1 MKLSL
6 QLILET
12 LTEYGAQLIE
22 TDGDFTFTGVQIL
35 TSPTDILEP
44 DTLYVCTPKVL
55 PKLKKQLFE
64 NHCFVFKAKPSQ
76 LQCHHAL
83 HGILLDENTDL
94 NEVVNRLIT
103 LFTQFH
109 AFEFAIKEA
118 SLERRGYEPFF
129 EIAKKAFPHCLIVV
143 TDSAYNIVCSTRS
156 SVDDIPY
163 FRDLLQRGYYSR
175 EDMNQIASWGYYE
188 DERKCVQPVLYPAEK
203 TICGY
208 PFLVRSYKNHGAAYC
223 FIGCYFLDVPPTQ
236 RDISLYTC
244 LTQELENYYKVN
256 GIFDAGMLGKQ
267 QQLLDDLIR
276 PKQNSPE
283 YFHDRC
289 AQLNIPYQ
297 GTFRIGLVQCESST
311 LFKVSHISNQLRAH
325 CPLANYG
332 VFQYGSSVIILFR
345 DWNDANVRTQSG
357 FSEDWNALLTTLR
370 QNKAQL
376 DLDVARKRR
385 AFEQNDEL
393 YAHRL
398 IAREEWLQAKEDWEL
413 AEKQRELNIER
424 QIQDSLYRTVQV
436 EQMEDNLANMR
447 RNMQLIRQRIG
458 NLAVKSPI
466 DGEIGLL
473 DVVLGQSV
481 ASGQKIG
488 QVNDLS
494 DFKVEAQID
503 EIYIDRVRTGLEASF
518 ERQDS
523 NYRMR
528 LRKVY
533 PEVRNNVFRADF
545 NFTGA
550 YPANI
555 RSGQTYYL
563 HLQLGQ
569 PTEAVLVPR
578 GTFYQ
583 TTGGA
588 WIYVLSPEGD
598 RAYKRPIRI
607 GRQNPQ
613 YYEVL
618 EGLQPGERV
627 IVSGYESYGANDVL
641 LLNRRIK

>member
-22 TDGDFTFTGVQIL
+22 TDGDFAFTGVQIL

-267 QQLLDDLIR
+267 RHLPHSEDPGHPRAGSRRSGCPSAADDLVQDPRNDR
-276 PKQNSPE
+276 PHPALGNAARRERYRQQRHRAS
-283 YFHDRC
+283 RV
-289 AQLNIPYQ
+289 
-297 GTFRIGLVQCESST
+297 TT
-311 LFKVSHISNQLRAH
+311 VSR
-325 CPLANYG
+325 P
-332 VFQYGSSVIILFR
+332 
-345 DWNDANVRTQSG
+345 
-357 FSEDWNALLTTLR
+357 
-370 QNKAQL
+370 
-376 DLDVARKRR
+376 
-385 AFEQNDEL
+385 
-393 YAHRL
+393 
-398 IAREEWLQAKEDWEL
+398 
-413 AEKQRELNIER
+413 
-424 QIQDSLYRTVQV
+424 
-436 EQMEDNLANMR
+436 
-447 RNMQLIRQRIG
+447 
-458 NLAVKSPI
+458 
-466 DGEIGLL
+466 
-473 DVVLGQSV
+473 
-481 ASGQKIG
+481 
-488 QVNDLS
+488 
-494 DFKVEAQID
+494 
-503 EIYIDRVRTGLEASF
+503 
-518 ERQDS
+518 
-523 NYRMR
+523 
-528 LRKVY
+528 
-533 PEVRNNVFRADF
+533 
-545 NFTGA
+545 
-550 YPANI
+550 
-555 RSGQTYYL
+555 
-563 HLQLGQ
+563 
-569 PTEAVLVPR
+569 
-578 GTFYQ
+578 
-583 TTGGA
+583 
-588 WIYVLSPEGD
+588 LSPEAGENG
-598 RAYKRPIRI
+598 RFFSSFLHSRLCGGGKKRRF
-607 GRQNPQ
+607 
-613 YYEVL
+613 E
-618 EGLQPGERV
+618 
-627 IVSGYESYGANDVL
+627 
-641 LLNRRIK
+641 

>member
-22 TDGDFTFTGVQIL
+22 TDGDFAFTGVQIL

-370 QNKAQL
+370 QNKACMGISL
-376 DLDVARKRR
+376 LFSDVTKLYVGYR
-385 AFEQNDEL
+385 AGRSRIE
-393 YAHRL
+393 YR
-398 IAREEWLQAKEDWEL
+398 QA
-413 AEKQRELNIER
+413 
-424 QIQDSLYRTVQV
+424 
-436 EQMEDNLANMR
+436 
-447 RNMQLIRQRIG
+447 
-458 NLAVKSPI
+458 P
-466 DGEIGLL
+466 
-473 DVVLGQSV
+473 
-481 ASGQKIG
+481 
-488 QVNDLS
+488 
-494 DFKVEAQID
+494 
-503 EIYIDRVRTGLEASF
+503 
-518 ERQDS
+518 
-523 NYRMR
+523 
-528 LRKVY
+528 
-533 PEVRNNVFRADF
+533 
-545 NFTGA
+545 
-550 YPANI
+550 
-555 RSGQTYYL
+555 
-563 HLQLGQ
+563 
-569 PTEAVLVPR
+569 
-578 GTFYQ
+578 
-583 TTGGA
+583 
-588 WIYVLSPEGD
+588 
-598 RAYKRPIRI
+598 
-607 GRQNPQ
+607 
-613 YYEVL
+613 
-618 EGLQPGERV
+618 
-627 IVSGYESYGANDVL
+627 
-641 LLNRRIK
+641 

>member
-22 TDGDFTFTGVQIL
+22 TDGDFAFTGVQIL

-203 TICGY
+203 AICGY

-424 QIQDSLYRTVQV
+424 QIQDSLYRTVQI
-436 EQMEDNLANMR
+436 EQMEDNLANMK
-447 RNMQLIRQRIG
+447 RNMELIRQRIG
-458 NLAVKSPI
+458 NLQVKSPI
-466 DGEIGLL
+466 DGEVGLL

-481 ASGQKIG
+481 TSGQKIG

-494 DFKVEAQID
+494 DYKVEAEID
-503 EIYIDRVRTGLEASF
+503 ESYIDRVRAGLDATF
-518 ERQDS
+518 ERQDTAFT
-523 NYRMR
+523 MR

-533 PEVRNNVFRADF
+533 PEVRNGQFRADF
-545 NFTGA
+545 TFAGA
-550 YPANI
+550 HPRNI

-563 HLQLGQ
+563 HLELGQ
-569 PTEAVLVPR
+569 PTDAVIIPR
-578 GTFYQ
+578 GSFYQ

-588 WIYVLSPEGD
+588 WIYVLAPEGD
-598 RAYKRPIRI
+598 RAYKRTIRI

-618 EGLQPGERV
+618 EGLEPGERV
-627 IVSGYESYGANDVL
+627 IVSGYENYGANDVL
-641 LLNRRIK
+641 ILNK

>member
-370 QNKAQL
+370 QNKACMGISLLFSDVTKLYVGYRQAEAASNIGKRRDTDGVAYFYSKYYLEDMLEHYADTMPLEDTYTHYLDRLMDDNNSVIYRIQKIQDILAL
-376 DLDVARKRR
+376 DLD
-385 AFEQNDEL
+385 D
-393 YAHRL
+393 
-398 IAREEWLQAKEDWEL
+398 
-413 AEKQRELNIER
+413 
-424 QIQDSLYRTVQV
+424 
-436 EQMEDNLANMR
+436 
-447 RNMQLIRQRIG
+447 
-458 NLAVKSPI
+458 P
-466 DGEIGLL
+466 
-473 DVVLGQSV
+473 DV
-481 ASGQKIG
+481 
-488 QVNDLS
+488 
-494 DFKVEAQID
+494 
-503 EIYIDRVRTGLEASF
+503 
-518 ERQDS
+518 
-523 NYRMR
+523 R
-528 LRKVY
+528 LRLMISFKIL
-533 PEVRNNVFRADF
+533 EM
-545 NFTGA
+545 TGRIPHWETPHGENDA
-550 YPANI
+550 GN
-555 RSGQTYYL
+555 SG
-563 HLQLGQ
+563 
-569 PTEAVLVPR
+569 
-578 GTFYQ
+578 
-583 TTGGA
+583 
-588 WIYVLSPEGD
+588 
-598 RAYKRPIRI
+598 
-607 GRQNPQ
+607 
-613 YYEVL
+613 
-618 EGLQPGERV
+618 
-627 IVSGYESYGANDVL
+627 IVHQE
-641 LLNRRIK
+641 

>member
-12 LTEYGAQLIE
+12 LTEYGAQLLE
-22 TDGDFTFTGVQIL
+22 TDGDFAFTGVQIL

-175 EDMNQIASWGYYE
+175 EDMNQIASFGYYE

-311 LFKVSHISNQLRAH
+311 LFKLLAMTCEDIDAQEAARIRLVERVV
-325 CPLANYG
+325 PLG
-332 VFQYGSSVIILFR
+332 ELEQ
-345 DWNDANVRTQSG
+345 
-357 FSEDWNALLTTLR
+357 TTL
-370 QNKAQL
+370 A
-376 DLDVARKRR
+376 
-385 AFEQNDEL
+385 
-393 YAHRL
+393 YAEKL
-398 IAREEWLQAKEDWEL
+398 AAKPPIAVQMCKKCINIATDAGTSVGLL
-413 AEKQRELNIER
+413 AEE
-424 QIQDSLYRTVQV
+424 IQGIYTVSTK
-436 EQMEDNLANMR
+436 DKA
-447 RNMQLIRQRIG
+447 
-458 NLAVKSPI
+458 
-466 DGEIGLL
+466 
-473 DVVLGQSV
+473 
-481 ASGQKIG
+481 
-488 QVNDLS
+488 
-494 DFKVEAQID
+494 EAAAAM
-503 EIYIDRVRTGLEASF
+503 LE
-518 ERQDS
+518 
-523 NYRMR
+523 
-528 LRKVY
+528 
-533 PEVRNNVFRADF
+533 
-545 NFTGA
+545 
-550 YPANI
+550 
-555 RSGQTYYL
+555 
-563 HLQLGQ
+563 
-569 PTEAVLVPR
+569 
-578 GTFYQ
+578 
-583 TTGGA
+583 
-588 WIYVLSPEGD
+588 
-598 RAYKRPIRI
+598 KRP
-607 GRQNPQ
+607 GR
-613 YYEVL
+613 YTCE
-618 EGLQPGERV
+618 
-627 IVSGYESYGANDVL
+627 
-641 LLNRRIK
+641 

>member
-22 TDGDFTFTGVQIL
+22 TDGDFAFTGVQIL

-143 TDSAYNIVCSTRS
+143 TDSACNIVCSTRS

-370 QNKAQL
+370 QNKACMGISLLFSDVTKLYVGYATSYTLAQAVRALGGFDLILCGRQAIDGDTAQVGPMLAEHLGLPQLTCACAITIEDGAIRIRQEGERAYRVLRAPLPAVVTVVKAINEPRLPNVMRKLQANRMQPQTLTADDLPALDPDCIGLHGSPTKVSRTFVPVRTKQTVRIDGAQPEAAVASLLAQL
-376 DLDVARKRR
+376 DA
-385 AFEQNDEL
+385 
-393 YAHRL
+393 AH
-398 IAREEWLQAKEDWEL
+398 I
-413 AEKQRELNIER
+413 
-424 QIQDSLYRTVQV
+424 S
-436 EQMEDNLANMR
+436 
-447 RNMQLIRQRIG
+447 
-458 NLAVKSPI
+458 
-466 DGEIGLL
+466 
-473 DVVLGQSV
+473 
-481 ASGQKIG
+481 
-488 QVNDLS
+488 
-494 DFKVEAQID
+494 
-503 EIYIDRVRTGLEASF
+503 
-518 ERQDS
+518 
-523 NYRMR
+523 
-528 LRKVY
+528 
-533 PEVRNNVFRADF
+533 
-545 NFTGA
+545 
-550 YPANI
+550 
-555 RSGQTYYL
+555 
-563 HLQLGQ
+563 
-569 PTEAVLVPR
+569 
-578 GTFYQ
+578 
-583 TTGGA
+583 
-588 WIYVLSPEGD
+588 
-598 RAYKRPIRI
+598 
-607 GRQNPQ
+607 
-613 YYEVL
+613 L
-618 EGLQPGERV
+618 EGGGDHV
-627 IVSGYESYGANDVL
+627 
-641 LLNRRIK
+641 

>member
-22 TDGDFTFTGVQIL
+22 TDGDFAFTGVQIL

-55 PKLKKQLFE
+55 PRLKKQLFE

-129 EIAKKAFPHCLIVV
+129 EIAKKSFPHCLIVV

-325 CPLANYG
+325 CPLQTTAC
-332 VFQYGSSVIILFR
+332 SSTARLSSSSS
-345 DWNDANVRTQSG
+345 ATGTTQ
-357 FSEDWNALLTTLR
+357 TC
-370 QNKAQL
+370 
-376 DLDVARKRR
+376 ARSP
-385 AFEQNDEL
+385 AF
-393 YAHRL
+393 
-398 IAREEWLQAKEDWEL
+398 
-413 AEKQRELNIER
+413 
-424 QIQDSLYRTVQV
+424 
-436 EQMEDNLANMR
+436 
-447 RNMQLIRQRIG
+447 
-458 NLAVKSPI
+458 P
-466 DGEIGLL
+466 
-473 DVVLGQSV
+473 
-481 ASGQKIG
+481 
-488 QVNDLS
+488 
-494 DFKVEAQID
+494 
-503 EIYIDRVRTGLEASF
+503 RTGT
-518 ERQDS
+518 
-523 NYRMR
+523 
-528 LRKVY
+528 
-533 PEVRNNVFRADF
+533 PC
-545 NFTGA
+545 
-550 YPANI
+550 
-555 RSGQTYYL
+555 
-563 HLQLGQ
+563 
-569 PTEAVLVPR
+569 
-578 GTFYQ
+578 
-583 TTGGA
+583 
-588 WIYVLSPEGD
+588 
-598 RAYKRPIRI
+598 
-607 GRQNPQ
+607 
-613 YYEVL
+613 
-618 EGLQPGERV
+618 
-627 IVSGYESYGANDVL
+627 
-641 LLNRRIK
+641 

>member
-370 QNKAQL
+370 QNKACMGISLLFSDVTKLYVFDQEGRKICEAVSAELLAFGPHCSQAALERHLRDQKRQEKEMREIL
-376 DLDVARKRR
+376 DSMTRPYELRVQEGGRPSEAVGMIDLTIKADRPSKLISLPNDKEFRAEMATNRKTG
-385 AFEQNDEL
+385 
-393 YAHRL
+393 
-398 IAREEWLQAKEDWEL
+398 K
-413 AEKQRELNIER
+413 K
-424 QIQDSLYRTVQV
+424 
-436 EQMEDNLANMR
+436 
-447 RNMQLIRQRIG
+447 
-458 NLAVKSPI
+458 
-466 DGEIGLL
+466 
-473 DVVLGQSV
+473 
-481 ASGQKIG
+481 ASG
-488 QVNDLS
+488 
-494 DFKVEAQID
+494 D
-503 EIYIDRVRTGLEASF
+503 EFLGKKADDALA
-518 ERQDS
+518 
-523 NYRMR
+523 R
-528 LRKVY
+528 LRAMN
-533 PEVRNNVFRADF
+533 E
-545 NFTGA
+545 
-550 YPANI
+550 
-555 RSGQTYYL
+555 
-563 HLQLGQ
+563 
-569 PTEAVLVPR
+569 
-578 GTFYQ
+578 
-583 TTGGA
+583 
-588 WIYVLSPEGD
+588 
-598 RAYKRPIRI
+598 
-607 GRQNPQ
+607 
-613 YYEVL
+613 
-618 EGLQPGERV
+618 
-627 IVSGYESYGANDVL
+627 
-641 LLNRRIK
+641 